1 MVRTSVRRDGQLCC
15 VLFANS
21 LRYFLAITMETELT
35 LAKLCACFITACFFR
50 IFVFNKDAWKLFRMV
65 LLLLDLEHGN

>member
-1 MVRTSVRRDGQLCC
+1 
-15 VLFANS
+15 
-21 LRYFLAITMETELT
+21 METELT